1 MLFSSSFSFRHNAFK
16 HWERI
21 KIKRIK
27 KIKNVDD
34 LAG

>member
-21 KIKRIK
+21 KRIK